1 MNLTAVP
8 GRPLTGTAALP
19 GDKSI
24 SHRAALFAALAN
36 GESQVDN
43 FLVAGVT
50 QVMLEALSKLGI
62 GWRLKGT
69 TLKIQGAGL
78 RNMVD
83 TPDPVRLD
91 CGNSGTTMRLL
102 AGAVATLGLPAVLD
116 GSDRLRSRPMK
127 RIVDPLQR
135 MGVEIHASPG
145 GTAPLYIGAR
155 PFNRKLRSL
164 DYTLPVASAQ
174 VKSCLFLAALAADG
188 ETKLKEPGSSRDHT
202 ERMLRAMGA
211 VVDSC
216 KVVLP
221 GNGVEQIEIR
231 LLPPDPLELEPFNL
245 ILPGDFSS
253 AAFLIVAAVIT
264 PGSQIKL
271 KGVGL
276 NPTRTGLLDALQ
288 SMGADITVTNQYES
302 CGEPLGDL
310 QVCYGPLKG
319 ISVSGST
326 VVRMIDEFPVFAVAA
341 ASAMGRTVVTQA
353 EELRYKESDRIHDLC
368 RELCSLGADLEEVQ
382 DGFTINGGGALN
394 GGQVTS
400 HGDHRLAMALGV
412 AGLAAKGPVEIEGAG
427 ILTESFPQFDS
438 TLQDMG
444 ADIHFT

>member
-1 MNLTAVP
+1 M
-8 GRPLTGTAALP
+8 TGTATLP

-24 SHRAALFAALAN
+24 SHRAALFAALAT
-36 GESQVDN
+36 GESQVEN

-50 QVMLEALSKLGI
+50 QVMLEALSELGI
-62 GWRLKGT
+62 GWSLNGTMLKV
-69 TLKIQGAGL
+69 QGAGL
-78 RNMVD
+78 RKTID
-83 TPDPVRLD
+83 LPETVRLD

-102 AGAVATLGLPAVLD
+102 AGAIAALGLPAVID
-116 GSDRLRSRPMK
+116 GSERLRSRPMK
-127 RIVDPLQR
+127 RIVEPLQR
-135 MGVEIHASPG
+135 MGVEIQASQG
-145 GTAPLYIGAR
+145 GTAPLSLGAR

-174 VKSCLFLAALAADG
+174 VKTCLLLAGLAAEG
-188 ETKLKEPGSSRDHT
+188 ETILKEPGPSRDHT

-211 VVDSC
+211 SVDSHH
-216 KVVLP
+216 VVIP
-221 GNGVEQIEIR
+221 GNQVDQMATR
-231 LLPPDPLELEPFNL
+231 FLSPDPLKLEPINI

-264 PGSQIKL
+264 PGSHIKL
-271 KGVGL
+271 QGVGL

-288 SMGADITVTNQYES
+288 SMGADITITNQYES

-310 QVCYGPLKG
+310 QVRYGPLKG

-341 ASAMGRTVVTQA
+341 ASAKGRTMVTQA

-368 RELCSLGADLEEVQ
+368 RELHSLGADLEEAQ
-382 DGFTINGGGALN
+382 DGFTINGGGMLD

-400 HGDHRLAMALGV
+400 HNDHRLAMALAV
-412 AGLAAKGPVEIEGAG
+412 AGLAAKGPIEIEGAG
-427 ILTESFPQFDS
+427 ILSESFPLFER
-438 TLQDMG
+438 TMQDLG
-444 ADIHFT
+444 ADIHFN